1 MEEGL
6 GEHEG
11 KTQAQDTSCL
21 LTAWD
26 RYDEEPKSAYNSS
39 RWEPFLFLMLYL
51 LPALVIH
58 INS

>member
-6 GEHEG
+6 GEQEG
-11 KTQAQDTSCL
+11 KTQAQDTPCL

-26 RYDEEPKSAYNSS
+26 RYDEEPKSTYNSS
-39 RWEPFLFLMLYL
+39 KWELFLFLMLYL
-51 LPALVIH
+51 LPAFVIR